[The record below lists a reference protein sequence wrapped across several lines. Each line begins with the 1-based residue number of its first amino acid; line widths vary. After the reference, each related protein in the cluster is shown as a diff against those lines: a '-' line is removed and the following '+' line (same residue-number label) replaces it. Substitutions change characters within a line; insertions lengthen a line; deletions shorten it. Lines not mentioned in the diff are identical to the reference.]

1 MKKAIII
8 GASSGIGREL
18 AKLLDAQG
26 YEVGIAAR
34 RLNLL
39 TELQSQL
46 HNTSYLQQIDI
57 ASPDEAQ
64 QQLHVLLDKMQTVD
78 LIVIT
83 AGSGRLNPDLDW
95 AIEHETIQTNILGIS
110 AVLNTIYHYFQQRG
124 QGHLVA
130 ISSIGALRGDV
141 GNPAYNASKAY
152 VSNYLQG
159 LRKKVAQT
167 KLPITITDIKP
178 GFVDTAMAQGEGL
191 FWVASAGKAARQIYT
206 AITNKRSHAYITR
219 RWRLLAWVLKLL
231 PDGLYHR
238 L

>member
-8 GASSGIGREL
+8 GASSGIGRAL
-18 AKLLDAQG
+18 TKLLDAQG

-39 TELQSQL
+39 TELQAQL
-46 HNTSYLQQIDI
+46 HNTSYLQQMDI
-57 ASPDEAQ
+57 ANPDEAQ
-64 QQLHVLLDKMQTVD
+64 QQLHALLDKMQAVD

-83 AGSGRLNPDLDW
+83 AGDGQLNPNLGW
-95 AIEHETIQTNILGIS
+95 EIESVTIKTNVLGVSAIM
-110 AVLNTIYHYFQQRG
+110 NTAFHYFLQHG
-124 QGHLVA
+124 YGHLVA
-130 ISSIGALRGDV
+130 ISSISALRGDV

-152 VSNYLQG
+152 LSNYLQG

-178 GFVDTAMAQGEGL
+178 GFVATAMAQGEGL
-191 FWVASAGKAARQIYT
+191 FWVASADKAARQIMS
-206 AITNKRSHAYITR
+206 AIKHKRSHAYITR
-219 RWRLLAWVLKLL
+219 RWRLIAWVMKLL
-231 PDGLYHR
+231 PDVIYNR

>member
-8 GASSGIGREL
+8 GASSGIGRQL

-34 RLNLL
+34 RLDLL
-39 TELQSQL
+39 TTLQAELQ
-46 HNTSYLQQIDI
+46 HTSYLQKMDI
-57 ASPDEAQ
+57 ANCDAAQ
-64 QQLHVLLDKMQTVD
+64 QQLHALLDKMRTVD

-83 AGSGRLNPDLDW
+83 AGSGQLNPNLDW
-95 AIEHETIQTNILGIS
+95 VTEFATLQTNVLGIS
-110 AVLNTIYHYFQQRG
+110 AVLNSAYHYFRQRG
-124 QGHLVA
+124 HGHLVA

-152 VSNYLQG
+152 LSNYLQG
-159 LRKKVAQT
+159 LRKKVAQA
-167 KLPITITDIKP
+167 KLPIIITDIKP

-191 FWVASAGKAARQIYT
+191 FWVASADKAARQIMT
-206 AITNKRSHAYITR
+206 AINNKRSHAYITR
-219 RWRLLAWVLKLL
+219 RWRLIAWVMKLL
-231 PDGLYHR
+231 PDALYHR